1 MPRAS
6 AVVTAAELSV
16 LNFLWENGP
25 SVVRVISS
33 TLYQEN
39 TPAYHATVNS
49 LLDQLEKKG
58 YVTRDRSGYA
68 HQFEAAVK
76 RDELI
81 GTELQQIADSHFGG
95 ALAPRA
101 QDQPQSLVRSDTR
114 VHSTNRGASQTLI
127 HLVGRLD
134 RRL

>member
-58 YVTRDRSGYA
+58 YVSRDRSGYA

-95 ALAPRA
+95 ALAPMLM
-101 QDQPQSLVRSDTR
+101 PLVEKINLSKR
-114 VHSTNRGASQTLI
+114 
-127 HLVGRLD
+127 D
-134 RRL
+134 RDAIQKIMDKSR